1 MPQVEQPKKAGLLP
15 HKRKPIRPN
24 NLKDVNFAKSTR
36 VDRKP
41 IK

>member
-1 MPQVEQPKKAGLLP
+1 MPEVDKPRKIGLLP

-24 NLKDVNFAKSTR
+24 NLKDVNFAKTTR
-36 VDRKP
+36 VERKP